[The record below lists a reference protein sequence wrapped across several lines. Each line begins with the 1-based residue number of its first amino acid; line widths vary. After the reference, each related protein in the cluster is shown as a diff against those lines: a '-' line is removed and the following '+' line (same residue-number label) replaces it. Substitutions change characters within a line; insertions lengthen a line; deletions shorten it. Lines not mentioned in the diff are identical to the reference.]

1 MSVAHHLET
10 ANEQAREVW
19 HHHHHEPWVSVSAA
33 LPRRLCYTANLYPY
47 SAGVACAVKTAYIPK
62 IGTWLDFT
70 YNSADVLIWGL
81 SETSITIVAAS
92 IPFLRV
98 LVREKSS
105 HGRSYQLGSSSHP
118 YDVSSRSKSAGFHM
132 EPVVKRKTDESSD
145 KSILNEAGPGGIVQ
159 TNEIRIEYGSDEERD
174 VEGLEKIQK
183 EIARYGAA
191 RS

>member
-1 MSVAHHLET
+1 
-10 ANEQAREVW
+10 
-19 HHHHHEPWVSVSAA
+19 
-33 LPRRLCYTANLYPY
+33 
-47 SAGVACAVKTAYIPK
+47 
-62 IGTWLDFT
+62 
-70 YNSADVLIWGL
+70 
-81 SETSITIVAAS
+81 
-92 IPFLRV
+92 
-98 LVREKSS
+98 
-105 HGRSYQLGSSSHP
+105 
-118 YDVSSRSKSAGFHM
+118 M